1 MAIYQL
7 DEHTP
12 QIPDSA
18 WVADSAQVMGQV
30 SLGERSSVWFN
41 TVLRAD
47 NEALVIGD
55 ETNIQDGSELHCDPG
70 KPLHIGRGVTVG
82 HNVMLHGC
90 TVGDGSLIGIG
101 AVILNEAVIGK
112 NCLVGAGALVTEG
125 KVFPDG
131 SMILGSPAKVVR
143 ALTPEQIE
151 GLQRI
156 AQGYVRNAERFR
168 RGLKKIA

>member
-18 WVADSAQVMGQV
+18 WVADSAEVMGKV
-30 SLGERSSVWFN
+30 KLGERASIWFN

-47 NEALVIGD
+47 NAEMVIGD
-55 ETNIQDGSELHCDPG
+55 ETNIQDGTVLHCDPG
-70 KPLHIGRGVTVG
+70 KPLRIGIGVTVG

-101 AVILNEAVIGK
+101 AVVLNEAVIGK

-125 KVFPDG
+125 KVFPDEIG
-131 SMILGSPAKVVR
+131 R
-143 ALTPEQIE
+143 AH
-151 GLQRI
+151 
-156 AQGYVRNAERFR
+156 V
-168 RGLKKIA
+168 